1 MHTHFFDFQK
11 FVSENL
17 NATEFVN
24 ACKETDLSN
33 CDATRELFRQA
44 AELLMVIAKHTPTK
58 LDDQLAAI
66 FQFGVNSNLCFMAF
80 WKILELL
87 PDMTPESVTAELCK
101 EYSDIAYTTEVTAAD
116 GYVGAGFLDS
126 RTLLQFVRLAVQV
139 LNFIKGLNNLQD

>member
-1 MHTHFFDFQK
+1 MRYLDFQK

-17 NATEFVN
+17 TATEFVK
-24 ACKETDLSN
+24 ACQKTDLS
-33 CDATRELFRQA
+33 DFDSTRQLFRQA
-44 AELLMVIAKHTPTK
+44 AEILAAVAWVTPTK

-80 WKILELL
+80 WKILELI
-87 PDMTPESVTAELCK
+87 PDLTPEAVTAELCK
-101 EYSDIAYTTEVTAAD
+101 DYSEIAYTTEVTAAN

-139 LNFIKGLNNLQD
+139 LQFIKGLKNA